1 MSMSISGELLLF
13 VVFMS
18 FAAIFAFLETAFTA
32 LRLFKLKELEA
43 SVAKYKNLFESWE
56 KNPQRILITIL
67 IANNFAH
74 VVTSVLISHIM
85 QRFLGPLGLAVGV
98 AVATIAILIFGEI
111 IPKSFA
117 KTHHE
122 KLFASFLWLINIL
135 FKCLY
140 PFVTMLLK
148 IADTFF
154 SRVGGTHVLEKHD
167 EISEKEIEFLID
179 YSDEK
184 GLMETEKTE
193 MLQNIFSLGQTQAR
207 EIMIPKNN
215 VVSIDVQSSLQHAM
229 TILSESRFS
238 RLPVFEDKDDNIIG
252 IIHQKDVFDLLS
264 KKIENSSLAS
274 LVRPIIFVPET
285 KRVNQLLSEFLKKR
299 MHMAGIVDEYGCL
312 SGIVTLEDILEE
324 IVGDIADEH
333 EKISSLIV
341 PLDQGG
347 WLVDA
352 SVELE
357 DLEDL
362 LKIRFTVEDSLTLS
376 GFLSEQLQHLPKK
389 GERLL
394 YEGYYFQVQQANSRR
409 VFQVLIFENEEP
421 KIENPDEVDASELN

>member
-1 MSMSISGELLLF
+1 MSISVPGELILF
-13 VVFMS
+13 VVCLF
-18 FAAIFAFLETAFTA
+18 FAALFAFLETAFTA
-32 LRLFKLKELEA
+32 LRLFKLKELAA
-43 SVAKYKNLFESWE
+43 SVAKYKTLFESWE

-74 VVTSVLISHIM
+74 VVTSVLVSHLM

-117 KTHHE
+117 KSHHE
-122 KLFASFLWLINIL
+122 KLFASCLWLINLL
-135 FKCLY
+135 FKLLY
-140 PFVTMLLK
+140 PFVTVLLR
-148 IADTFF
+148 IADIFF
-154 SRVGGTHVLEKHD
+154 SRVGGKHVLEKH
-167 EISEKEIEFLID
+167 EEVSEKEIEFLID

-184 GLMETEKTE
+184 GLMETEKSE
-193 MLQNIFSLGQTQAR
+193 MLQNIFSLGQTQVR

-215 VVSIDVQSSLQHAM
+215 VVTLDVQSSLQQVM
-229 TILSESRFS
+229 DIFSTSRFS

-252 IIHQKDVFDLLS
+252 IIHQKDVFDVVS
-264 KKIENSSLAS
+264 KKSEHPTLAS

-299 MHMAGIVDEYGCL
+299 MHMAGIVDEYGWL
-312 SGIVTLEDILEE
+312 SGIITLEDILEE
-324 IVGDIADEH
+324 IVGEIADEH
-333 EKISSLIV
+333 EKINSLIV

-352 SVELE
+352 GIELE
-357 DLEDL
+357 NLEDL
-362 LKIRFTVEDSLTLS
+362 LEIDFNGDTCVTLG
-376 GFLSEQLQHLPKK
+376 GFLAERLQHLPKK

-394 YEGYYFQVQQANSRR
+394 YEGYYFQIQQANSRK
-409 VFQVLIFENEEP
+409 VFQVLIFQDQEP
-421 KIENPDEVDASELN
+421 TVPSDLQGDD

>member
-1 MSMSISGELLLF
+1 MSISGELFLF
-13 VVFMS
+13 AVCM
-18 FAAIFAFLETAFTA
+18 FAAALFAFLETAFTA
-32 LRLFKLKELEA
+32 LRLFKLKELKA
-43 SVAKYKNLFESWE
+43 SVSKYKALFESWE

-74 VVTSVLISHIM
+74 VLTSVLISHIM
-85 QRFLGPLGLAVGV
+85 QRFLGAIGLAVGV
-98 AVATIAILIFGEI
+98 AVATVAILIFGEI

-122 KLFASFLWLINIL
+122 KLFGSCLWMINGL
-135 FKCLY
+135 FRLLY
-140 PFVTMLLK
+140 PFVTCLLR
-148 IADTFF
+148 IADLFF
-154 SRVGGTHVLEKHD
+154 ARLGGQHVLEKQED
-167 EISEKEIEFLID
+167 ISEKEIEFLID

-193 MLQNIFSLGQTQAR
+193 MLQNIFGLGQTQAR

-215 VVSIDVQSSLQHAM
+215 VVSIDSNSSLHHAM
-229 TILSESRFS
+229 EILSTSRFS
-238 RLPVFEDKDDNIIG
+238 RVPVFEDKDDNIIG
-252 IIHQKDVFDLLS
+252 IIHQKDVFDLLF
-264 KKIENSSLAS
+264 KKVENATIAS
-274 LVRPIIFVPET
+274 LVRPILFVPET

-312 SGIVTLEDILEE
+312 SGIITLEDILEE

-333 EKISSLIV
+333 EKINSLIV

-352 SVELE
+352 SVELDE
-357 DLEDL
+357 LADL
-362 LKIRFTVEDSLTLS
+362 LRIEFNAEDAVTLS
-376 GFLSEQLQHLPKK
+376 GFLSERLQHLPKK

-394 YEGYYFQVQQANSRR
+394 YEGYYFQVQQANSRK
-409 VFQVLIFENEEP
+409 VFQVLIFQNQEP
-421 KIENPDEVDASELN
+421 TLPDDSSFGDEQ

>member
-1 MSMSISGELLLF
+1 MSISIPGELILF
-13 VVFMS
+13 AICLS
-18 FAAIFAFLETAFTA
+18 FAALFAFLETAFTA
-32 LRLFKLKELEA
+32 LRLFKLKELAA
-43 SVAKYKNLFESWE
+43 SVAKYKVLFESWE

-74 VVTSVLISHIM
+74 VVTSVLVSHLM
-85 QRFLGPLGLAVGV
+85 QRFFGSLGLAVGV
-98 AVATIAILIFGEI
+98 AIATVAILIFGEI

-122 KLFASFLWLINIL
+122 KLFGSCLWLINLL
-135 FKCLY
+135 FKLLY
-140 PFVTMLLK
+140 PFVTILLR
-148 IADTFF
+148 IADIFF
-154 SRVGGTHVLEKHD
+154 SKVGGHHVLEKH
-167 EISEKEIEFLID
+167 EEVSEKEIEFLID

-193 MLQNIFSLGQTQAR
+193 MLQNIFSLGQTQVR

-215 VVSIDVQSSLQHAM
+215 VVSLDVNSSLQQVM
-229 TILSESRFS
+229 DIFSTSRFS
-238 RLPVFEDKDDNIIG
+238 RLPIFEDKDDNIIG
-252 IIHQKDVFDLLS
+252 IIHQKDVFDLMS
-264 KKIENSSLAS
+264 KKSAQPSLVS

-312 SGIVTLEDILEE
+312 SGIITLEDILEE

-333 EKISSLIV
+333 EKINSLIV

-352 SVELE
+352 SIELE
-357 DLEDL
+357 NLEDVL
-362 LKIRFTVEDSLTLS
+362 EISFSVQTSVTLG
-376 GFLSEQLQHLPKK
+376 GFLAERFQHLPKK

-394 YEGYYFQVQQANSRR
+394 YEGYYFQVQQANSRK
-409 VFQVLIFENEEP
+409 VFQVLIFQNQEP
-421 KIENPDEVDASELN
+421 MLPGDE

>member
-1 MSMSISGELLLF
+1 MSMPGELLLF
-13 VVFMS
+13 LLCMF
-18 FAAIFAFLETAFTA
+18 FAALFAFLETAFTA
-32 LRLFKLKELEA
+32 LRLFKLKELKA
-43 SVAKYKNLFESWE
+43 SVSKYKTLFESWE

-74 VVTSVLISHIM
+74 VLTSVLISNVM
-85 QRFLGPLGLAVGV
+85 QQFLGTIGLAIGV
-98 AVATIAILIFGEI
+98 AVATVAILVFGEI

-122 KLFASFLWLINIL
+122 KLFKSFLWLINGL
-135 FKCLY
+135 FHLLY
-140 PFVTMLLK
+140 PFVTVLLR
-148 IADTFF
+148 IADLFF
-154 SRVGGTHVLEKHD
+154 TRIGGQHVLDKQD
-167 EISEKEIEFLID
+167 DISEKEIEFLID

-193 MLQNIFSLGQTQAR
+193 MLQNIFRLGQIQVR

-215 VVSIDVQSSLQHAM
+215 VVSMDVNASLYQAM
-229 TILSESRFS
+229 EILSSSRFS

-252 IIHQKDVFDLLS
+252 MIHQKDVFDLLS
-264 KKIENSSLAS
+264 KKVENVSLLS
-274 LVRPIIFVPET
+274 IVRPILFVPET

-299 MHMAGIVDEYGCL
+299 MHMAGVVDEYGCL
-312 SGIVTLEDILEE
+312 SGIITLEDILEE

-333 EKISSLIV
+333 EKINSLIV

-352 SVELE
+352 SVELDE
-357 DLEDL
+357 LADL
-362 LKIRFTVEDSLTLS
+362 LRIDFNAEDSVTLG
-376 GFLSEQLQHLPKK
+376 GFLSEKLQHLPKK

-394 YEGYYFQVQQANSRR
+394 YEGYYFQVQQANSRK
-409 VFQVLIFENEEP
+409 VFQVLVFHDHEP
-421 KIENPDEVDASELN
+421 SASGDESLHDS